1 VEIRDTLQEFL
12 AGVIQ
17 LPRQWSLRWRPASSI
32 VRAFRE
38 AGATS
43 PRTAQRYHAHS
54 ALDESAFESLLADG
68 IIRQRSPGRYYL
80 DETTLRRLVLDPDS

>member
-1 VEIRDTLQEFL
+1 MEIRDTLEEFL

-17 LPRQWSLRWRPASSI
+17 LPRHFSLRWGQRAV

-54 ALDESAFESLLADG
+54 ALDESAFASLLEEG

-80 DETTLRRLVLDPDS
+80 DEAALRRLVIDPDS

>member
-1 VEIRDTLQEFL
+1 VEIRDTLEEFL

-17 LPRQWSLRWRPASSI
+17 LPRQWSLTLRWPQRV

-43 PRTAQRYHAHS
+43 PRTAQRYHPHS
-54 ALDESAFESLLADG
+54 ALDESAFESLLAEG

-80 DETTLRRLVLDPDS
+80 DEAALRRRVLDPDS